1 MPRLPNTRIL
11 LFLLALAVLA
21 AGTGTAT
28 FAAFR
33 SSGANPSDTIESGTV
48 RITDND
54 VDAELLTLTL
64 AKPGDSD
71 TGCIEV
77 TYSGSLASS
86 VRLYG
91 NASGAAGPY
100 LTLTVTRGTDPTPA
114 FKSCDAF
121 VADATDYIGAG
132 PGVIYSGPLSGF
144 PATYDDA
151 IVDAGLGAEETWTT
165 SEIHSYQ
172 FVISVNDDNDA
183 QGKTGAATFY
193 WDARNV

>member
-1 MPRLPNTRIL
+1 MTTPRSLKTV
-11 LFLLALAVLA
+11 FLVLALALVA
-21 AGTGTAT
+21 VGTGTAT
-28 FAAFR
+28 FAAFTST
-33 SSGANPSDTIESGTV
+33 SSNPSDTIESGTV
-48 RITDND
+48 SIGDND
-54 VDAELLTLTL
+54 VGAELLTLTL
-64 AKPGDSD
+64 AKPGESD
-71 TGCIEV
+71 TGCIKV
-77 TYSGSLASS
+77 TYGGSLDSS

-91 NASGAAGPY
+91 DTSGTAGPY
-100 LTLTVTRGTDPTPA
+100 LTLTVTRGTDATPA

-144 PATYDDA
+144 PATYDNA
-151 IVDAGLGAEETWTT
+151 IVDAGPGAEEAWTT

-193 WDARNV
+193 WDARNL

>member
-1 MPRLPNTRIL
+1 LTRSRNAKTV
-11 LFLLALAVLA
+11 LFVLVLAVAA

-28 FAAFR
+28 FAAFT
-33 SSGANPSDTIESGTV
+33 SVGSNPSDTIESGTV
-48 RITDND
+48 NITDND
-54 VDAELLTLTL
+54 VGAQLLTLTL

-77 TYSGSLASS
+77 TYNGSLDSS
-86 VRLYG
+86 VRLYAD
-91 NASGAAGPY
+91 ASGAAGSY
-100 LTLTVTRGTDPTPA
+100 LTLTVTRGTDATPA

-121 VADATDYIGAG
+121 TADETDYIGAG

-144 PATYDDA
+144 PATYDAA
-151 IVDAGLGAEETWTT
+151 IVDAGPGAEEAWSS

-193 WDARNV
+193 WDARNL